1 MLTEI
6 NLSVVRQNK
15 ERLFL
20 KLVRTLLSHNLL
32 IPQENP

>member
-1 MLTEI
+1 MLTEM
-6 NLSVVRQNK
+6 NLSVRQNK

-20 KLVRTLLSHNLL
+20 KLVRTLFSHNLL